1 MDQTAKLDDLE
12 AHMAYQDG
20 TVQDLSDVVLRQ
32 WDTIKSLGEKLE
44 RIETRLRDLE
54 NEISVGSPEEKPP
67 PHY

>member
-12 AHMAYQDG
+12 AHVAHQDG

-54 NEISVGSPEEKPP
+54 NEISAGPPEEEPP

>member
-12 AHMAYQDG
+12 AHVAHQDG
-20 TVQDLSDVVLRQ
+20 TVQDLSDVVFRQ

-54 NEISVGSPEEKPP
+54 NEISAGSPEEELP

>member
-1 MDQTAKLDDLE
+1 MDRTAKLDDLE
-12 AHMAYQDG
+12 AHVAHQDY

-32 WDTIKSLGEKLE
+32 WDTIKLLGEKLE

-54 NEISVGSPEEKPP
+54 NEISAGSLKEESP